1 MNKFRYFQRQSGI
14 SLIITLIMLVVIGLT
29 ASAAM
34 RGAISSE
41 RIVNNMRSESVAQQY
56 AEAALKY
63 CEEEMEKPSVSR
75 IPELQDAN
83 LTTITGVPLWQ
94 APDTWHGGTAKR
106 IVLPVGRIKSVDSSY
121 VPSALPQ
128 CFVEREI
135 LPDASTAMVVTG
147 RGFSPDYTADAAT
160 GKTKSGSVV
169 WLQSML
175 ALN

>member
-1 MNKFRYFQRQSGI
+1 M
-14 SLIITLIMLVVIGLT
+14 IITLIMLVVIGLT

-63 CEEEMEKPSVSR
+63 CEEEMEKPSAAR
-75 IPELQDAN
+75 IAELQDGN
-83 LTTITGVPLWQ
+83 LTTVAGVPLWQ
-94 APDTWHGGTAKR
+94 APDTWHGAAVKR
-106 IVLPVGRIKSVDSSY
+106 IVLPLGRIKSVDSSY
-121 VPSALPQ
+121 APSALPQ

-135 LPDASTAMVVTG
+135 LPDASTAVIVTG
-147 RGFSPDYTADAAT
+147 RGFSQDYTADAAT